1 MDASVFLSEEAK
13 VIHAAKGAPRRG
25 RFRGKTAGRTTVN
38 SGIRPVTTVIKRPV
52 TSMRRPPLKTMGK
65 RPVTSVIRTA
75 KQDKPRAKP
84 KSVVVKT
91 TVRKLL
97 PKPKKSPAK
106 VCPKKHPLKIF
117 TGDVDGYSCN
127 LCSKM
132 CDQVY
137 GCRICDWDA
146 CGKCLKMKT
155 GKNPAPGKNK
165 DDPICWDFVKGKCK
179 RNPCK
184 WKHDQGPDWGP
195 PSRPP
200 QSGQSFQRGG
210 RYGMRSMPQNL
221 PSSGSYNPYRNALA
235 SSRNGN
241 YSRNGSLFNGFRG
254 GSSFNS
260 RAGEE
265 FIEKDL
271 SWQHQDMKPHYAV
284 NTRDKREPQWDRP
297 RNGNSKEQNWGKWE
311 KRGTSFG
318 SKMLNK
324 WGVGDKFSKT
334 KSGTNNRANFGLFS
348 SGGRKRKRMQND
360 PYSNQIPMNGNRGN
374 KRWKKTHVDRSK
386 GKISQLPLNKRGSG
400 ASKKGK
406 GGGTSK
412 STNAGAG
419 KKKRPGKGEKGYE
432 LCWSFSQGKCKHG
445 SKCKWKHS

>member
-38 SGIRPVTTVIKRPV
+38 AGIRPLTSVNKRPV
-52 TSMRRPPLKTMGK
+52 TSMVRRMPVKSMSK
-65 RPVTSVIRTA
+65 RPVISVTRTA
-75 KQDKPRAKP
+75 KQERPRAKP

-106 VCPKKHPLKIF
+106 
-117 TGDVDGYSCN
+117 
-127 LCSKM
+127 
-132 CDQVY
+132 
-137 GCRICDWDA
+137 
-146 CGKCLKMKT
+146 
-155 GKNPAPGKNK
+155 

-179 RNPCK
+179 RSTCK
-184 WKHDQGPDWGP
+184 WKHPQGVDWGP

-200 QSGQSFQRGG
+200 QSGPSFQRGG
-210 RYGMRSMPQNL
+210 RFGMRSMPQDGPN
-221 PSSGSYNPYRNALA
+221 SGNYNPYRNALA

-241 YSRNGSLFNGFRG
+241 YSRGGSLFNGFRG

-271 SWQHQDMKPHYAV
+271 SWPHQDMKLHYAP
-284 NTRDKREPQWDRP
+284 NARKNREPQWNRT
-297 RNGNSKEQNWGKWE
+297 RNGNSKDQNWGNWE
-311 KRGTSFG
+311 KRGTGFG

-324 WGVGDKFSKT
+324 WGAGEKLGKT
-334 KSGTNNRANFGLFS
+334 KSGTNNRANFGIF

-386 GKISQLPLNKRGSG
+386 APLNKRAAG
-400 ASKKGK
+400 ATKKGK
-406 GGGTSK
+406 GGGASK
-412 STNAGAG
+412 PKKAAAG
-419 KKKRPGKGEKGYE
+419 KTKRPAKGEKGYE

>member
-1 MDASVFLSEEAK
+1 MDASVFLSEEAR
-13 VIHAAKGAPRRG
+13 VIHAAKGAPRRN
-25 RFRGKTAGRTTVN
+25 FRGKTARKTTVN
-38 SGIRPVTTVIKRPV
+38 AGKRPVTSVIKRPV
-52 TSMRRPPLKTMGK
+52 TSMRPVTRRPPLKPMGK

-97 PKPKKSPAK
+97 PKPKKKSPA
-106 VCPKKHPLKIF
+106 
-117 TGDVDGYSCN
+117 
-127 LCSKM
+127 
-132 CDQVY
+132 
-137 GCRICDWDA
+137 
-146 CGKCLKMKT
+146 
-155 GKNPAPGKNK
+155 K

-179 RNPCK
+179 RSTCK
-184 WKHDQGPDWGP
+184 WKHPQGPDWGP
-195 PSRPP
+195 PARPP

-210 RYGMRSMPQNL
+210 RFGMRSMP
-221 PSSGSYNPYRNALA
+221 PTSGTYNPYRNALA

-241 YSRNGSLFNGFRG
+241 YSRNGSLFNVFRG

-260 RAGEE
+260 RADEE

-271 SWQHQDMKPHYAV
+271 SWQHQDRTLHYAS
-284 NTRDKREPQWDRP
+284 NTREKREPQWNRP
-297 RNGNSKEQNWGKWE
+297 RNGNSKDQNWGDWE
-311 KRGTSFG
+311 KRGTGFG
-318 SKMLNK
+318 SKMLNN
-324 WGVGDKFSKT
+324 WGVGDKLAKT
-334 KSGTNNRANFGLFS
+334 KSGTNNRAKFGIFS
-348 SGGRKRKRMQND
+348 VGRKRKRMQND
-360 PYSNQIPMNGNRGN
+360 PYSSQIPMNGNRGN

-386 GKISQLPLNKRGSG
+386 GKISQKPLNKRGSG